1 MLYMYQCFFNFWA
14 NFLDILATKENRGVN
29 DSKGLCL
36 EQMGPSRHIMSKNY
50 SESAIFRQ

>member
-1 MLYMYQCFFNFWA
+1 MYQCFFNFWA